1 MPDIREITATDHI
14 ASAWPLLEAHRIE
27 LSTNPDLMKLKPDL
41 ATYLRL
47 EDNQALL
54 SLGVFDEEGEIIGY
68 SVNIIASNLHY
79 SDVVM
84 CQNDVLWLHPDHR
97 FGPLGLRLIRETE
110 RRAKERGCH
119 MILWHAKMDTQFM
132 ALLSKLGYRVQ
143 DVIYS
148 RVLG

>member
-1 MPDIREITATDHI
+1 MHDIREIVATDHI
-14 ASAWPLLEAHRIE
+14 ADAWPLLEAHRIE
-27 LSTNPDLMKLKPDL
+27 LTTNPDLMKLKPDL
-41 ATYLRL
+41 ETYLRI
-47 EDNQALL
+47 EDNEALL
-54 SLGVFDEEGEIIGY
+54 SLGVFDGNEIIGY
-68 SVNIIASNLHY
+68 SVSIVSRNLHY

-84 CQNDVLWLHPDHR
+84 CQNDVLWLHPDYR
-97 FGPLGLRLIRETE
+97 QGPLGLRLIRETE

-132 ALLSKLGYRVQ
+132 ALLTKLGYRVQ